1 MRCHISV
8 FYDATV
14 SSVAGAVLS
23 WLWQMRNIDLLYT
36 SPVSYNTGRVA
47 GDSST
52 LMTSKSSKSSA
63 GAGEFGSR
71 RVHRFGIKVL
81 IACDC
86 TLCDKTVTQTRQRE
100 KGGRESHLKLKGRP
114 KYLLFFMDNFLNH
127 NLN

>member
-1 MRCHISV
+1 
-8 FYDATV
+8 
-14 SSVAGAVLS
+14 
-23 WLWQMRNIDLLYT
+23 MRNIDLLYT

-63 GAGEFGSR
+63 GVGEFGSR

-86 TLCDKTVTQTRQRE
+86 TLCGKTVTQTRE
-100 KGGRESHLKLKGRP
+100 RESFKTERKTKVPSVFHGQIS
-114 KYLLFFMDNFLNH
+114 
-127 NLN
+127 